1 MLTLTKVIEDPDTM
15 RETEEQKIIILTA
28 PSGAGK
34 TTIKTRLLA
43 GMAEQLSFSVS
54 ATTRKMRGGET
65 DGVDYIFISEEQF
78 KEKIDKGQF
87 VEWQMVYPG
96 MYYGTTVDEMK
107 RIWSEGKTPLLDIDV
122 KGALNVKKMFGEQ
135 VLTIFIEP
143 PSIDILQERL
153 MRRGTES
160 AEHINTRISK
170 AKEEMEYRNSFD
182 RVIMNDDLERATK
195 EVNEIIAS
203 FLV

>member
-1 MLTLTKVIEDPDTM
+1 MKAFEDPDTM
-15 RETEEQKIIILTA
+15 REKEQHKIIILTA

-34 TTIKTRLLA
+34 TSIKTKLLA
-43 GMAEQLSFSVS
+43 GMANQLSFSVS
-54 ATTRKMRGGET
+54 ATTRKIRGGEK
-65 DGVDYIFISEEQF
+65 DGVDYIFISEETF
-78 KEKIDKGQF
+78 KEKIDKEQF

-96 MYYGTTVDEMK
+96 MYYGTTVDEMR
-107 RIWSEGKTPLLDIDV
+107 RIWIEGKTPLLDIDV
-122 KGALNVKKMFGEQ
+122 KGALNVKKMFGAQ

-143 PSIDILQERL
+143 PSIEILQERL

-182 RVIMNDDLERATK
+182 KVIMNDDLERAAK
-195 EVNEIIAS
+195 EVNEIITN
-203 FLV
+203 FLG

>member
-1 MLTLTKVIEDPDTM
+1 MTFMKAFEDPDTM
-15 RETEEQKIIILTA
+15 RETEKQQIIILTA

-54 ATTRKMRGGET
+54 ATTRKIRGGET
-65 DGVDYIFISEEQF
+65 DGVDYIFIAEEQF
-78 KEKIDKGQF
+78 KEKIHKDQF

-122 KGALNVKKMFGEQ
+122 KGAVNVKKMFGEQ

-143 PSIDILQERL
+143 PSMEILQQRL

-160 AEHINTRISK
+160 AEHIHTRISK
-170 AKEEMEYRNSFD
+170 AKEEMEYKNSFD
-182 RVIMNDDLERATK
+182 KVIMNDDLERATN
-195 EVNEIIAS
+195 EVKEIIAS
-203 FLV
+203 FLG

>member
-78 KEKIDKGQF
+78 KKKIDKGQF

-182 RVIMNDDLERATK
+182 RVIMNDDLERATM

>member
-1 MLTLTKVIEDPDTM
+1 MTFIKVIEDPDTM
-15 RETEEQKIIILTA
+15 RETELHKIIILTA

-34 TTIKTRLLA
+34 TSIKSKLLA
-43 GMAEQLSFSVS
+43 VMADQLSFSVS
-54 ATTRKMRGGET
+54 ATTRKIRGGET
-65 DGVDYIFISEEQF
+65 DGVDYIFISEDQF
-78 KEKIDKGQF
+78 KEKIDKEQF

-143 PSIDILQERL
+143 PSIEILQERL

-160 AEHINTRISK
+160 DDHIHTRISK

-182 RVIMNDDLERATK
+182 KVIMNDDLERATNEVK
-195 EVNEIIAS
+195 EMIAK
-203 FLV
+203 FRG

>member
-1 MLTLTKVIEDPDTM
+1 MTFIKVIEDPDTM
-15 RETEEQKIIILTA
+15 RETDLHKIIILTA

-34 TTIKTRLLA
+34 TSIKSKLLA
-43 GMAEQLSFSVS
+43 VMADQLSFSVS
-54 ATTRKMRGGET
+54 ATTRKIRGGET
-65 DGVDYIFISEEQF
+65 DGVDYIFISEDQF
-78 KEKIDKGQF
+78 KKKIDKEQF

-143 PSIDILQERL
+143 PSIEILQERL

-160 AEHINTRISK
+160 DDHINTRISK

-182 RVIMNDDLERATK
+182 KVIMNDDLEKATNEVK
-195 EVNEIIAS
+195 EMIAK
-203 FLV
+203 FRG

>member
-1 MLTLTKVIEDPDTM
+1 MKAFEDPDTM
-15 RETEEQKIIILTA
+15 REKEQHKIIILTA

-34 TTIKTRLLA
+34 TSIKTKLLA
-43 GMAEQLSFSVS
+43 GMANQLSFSVS
-54 ATTRKMRGGET
+54 ATTRKIRGGER
-65 DGVDYIFISEEQF
+65 DGVDYIFISEETF
-78 KEKIDKGQF
+78 KEKIDKEQF
-87 VEWQMVYPG
+87 VEWQMVYPR

-122 KGALNVKKMFGEQ
+122 KGALNVKKMFGAQ

-143 PSIDILQERL
+143 PSIEILQERL

-182 RVIMNDDLERATK
+182 KVIMNDDLERAAK
-195 EVNEIIAS
+195 EVNELITN
-203 FLV
+203 FLG

>member
-1 MLTLTKVIEDPDTM
+1 MTFIKVIEDPDTM
-15 RETEEQKIIILTA
+15 RETEQHKIIILTA

-34 TTIKTRLLA
+34 TSIKSKLLA
-43 GMAEQLSFSVS
+43 VMADQLSFSVS
-54 ATTRKMRGGET
+54 ATTRKIRGGET

-78 KEKIDKGQF
+78 KEKIDKDQF

-122 KGALNVKKMFGEQ
+122 KGALNVKKMFGKQ
-135 VLTIFIEP
+135 VMTIFIEP
-143 PSIDILQERL
+143 PSIEILQERL

-182 RVIMNDDLERATK
+182 KVIMNNDLERATN
-195 EVNEIIAS
+195 EVTEMITK
-203 FLV
+203 FLG

>member
-1 MLTLTKVIEDPDTM
+1 MAIEDQDTM
-15 RETEEQKIIILTA
+15 RETVQQKIIILTA

-34 TTIKTRLLA
+34 TTIKTKLLA
-43 GMAEQLSFSVS
+43 GMANQLSFSVS
-54 ATTRKMRGGET
+54 ATTRKIRGGET

-78 KEKIDKGQF
+78 KENIDKEQF

-107 RIWSEGKTPLLDIDV
+107 RIWGEGKTPLLDIDV

-143 PSIDILQERL
+143 PSIEILQERL

-182 RVIMNDDLERATK
+182 KVIMNDDLERATN
-195 EVNEIIAS
+195 EVTEMITK
-203 FLV
+203 FLG

>member
-1 MLTLTKVIEDPDTM
+1 MKAFEDPDTM
-15 RETEEQKIIILTA
+15 RETEQHKIIILTA

-43 GMAEQLSFSVS
+43 GMADQLSFSVS
-54 ATTRKMRGGET
+54 ATTRKIRGGET
-65 DGVDYIFISEEQF
+65 DGVDYIFIVEEQF
-78 KEKIDKGQF
+78 KKKIEKDQF

-143 PSIDILQERL
+143 PSMEVLQQRL
-153 MRRGTES
+153 MRRGTDS
-160 AEHINTRISK
+160 AEHIHTRISK
-170 AKEEMEYRNSFD
+170 AKEEMEYKNSFD
-182 RVIMNDDLERATK
+182 KAIMNDDLERATN
-195 EVNEIIAS
+195 EVKEIIAS
-203 FLV
+203 FLG

>member
-1 MLTLTKVIEDPDTM
+1 MKAFEDPDTM
-15 RETEEQKIIILTA
+15 RETEQHKIIILTA

-43 GMAEQLSFSVS
+43 GMAELLSFSVS
-54 ATTRKMRGGET
+54 ATTRKIRGGET
-65 DGVDYIFISEEQF
+65 DGVDYIFISEERF
-78 KEKIDKGQF
+78 KEKIDNNQF

-143 PSIDILQERL
+143 PSIEILQQRL
-153 MRRGTES
+153 MNRGTES
-160 AEHINTRISK
+160 AEHIQTRINK

-182 RVIMNDDLERATK
+182 KVIMNDDLERATN
-195 EVNEIIAS
+195 EVKEIITQ
-203 FLV
+203 FLG

>member
-1 MLTLTKVIEDPDTM
+1 MKAFEDPDTM
-15 RETEEQKIIILTA
+15 REKEQHKIIILTA

-34 TTIKTRLLA
+34 TSIKTKLLA
-43 GMAEQLSFSVS
+43 GMANQLSFSVS
-54 ATTRKMRGGET
+54 ATTRKIRGGEK
-65 DGVDYIFISEEQF
+65 DGVDYIFISEETF
-78 KEKIDKGQF
+78 KEKIDKEQF

-122 KGALNVKKMFGEQ
+122 KGALNVKKMFGAQ

-143 PSIDILQERL
+143 PSIEILQERL

-182 RVIMNDDLERATK
+182 KVIMNDDLERAAK
-195 EVNEIIAS
+195 EVNGLIAN
-203 FLV
+203 FLG

>member
-1 MLTLTKVIEDPDTM
+1 LTFIKVIEDPDTM
-15 RETEEQKIIILTA
+15 RETELHKIIILTA

-34 TTIKTRLLA
+34 TSIKSKLLA
-43 GMAEQLSFSVS
+43 VMADQLSFSVS
-54 ATTRKMRGGET
+54 ATTRKIRGGET
-65 DGVDYIFISEEQF
+65 DGVDYIFISEDQF
-78 KEKIDKGQF
+78 KEKIDKEQF

-143 PSIDILQERL
+143 PSIEILQERL

-160 AEHINTRISK
+160 DDHINTRISK

-182 RVIMNDDLERATK
+182 KVIMNDDLERATNEVK
-195 EVNEIIAS
+195 EMIAK
-203 FLV
+203 FRV

>member
-1 MLTLTKVIEDPDTM
+1 MKAFEDPDTM
-15 RETEEQKIIILTA
+15 REKEQHKIIILTA

-34 TTIKTRLLA
+34 TSIKTKLLA
-43 GMAEQLSFSVS
+43 GMANQLSFSVS
-54 ATTRKMRGGET
+54 ATTRKIRGGER
-65 DGVDYIFISEEQF
+65 DGVDYIFISEETF
-78 KEKIDKGQF
+78 KEKIDKELF

-122 KGALNVKKMFGEQ
+122 KGALNLKKMFGAQ

-143 PSIDILQERL
+143 PSIEILQERL
-153 MRRGTES
+153 MKRGTES

-182 RVIMNDDLERATK
+182 KVIMNDDLERAAK
-195 EVNEIIAS
+195 EVNELIAN
-203 FLV
+203 FLG

>member
-1 MLTLTKVIEDPDTM
+1 LTFIKVIEDPDTM
-15 RETEEQKIIILTA
+15 RETEQHKIIILTA

-34 TTIKTRLLA
+34 TSIKSKLLA
-43 GMAEQLSFSVS
+43 VMADQLSFSVS
-54 ATTRKMRGGET
+54 ATTRKIRGGET

-78 KEKIDKGQF
+78 KEKIDKDQF

-122 KGALNVKKMFGEQ
+122 KGALNVKKMFGKQ
-135 VLTIFIEP
+135 VMTIFIEP
-143 PSIDILQERL
+143 PSIEILQERL

-182 RVIMNDDLERATK
+182 KVIMNNDLERATN
-195 EVNEIIAS
+195 EVTEMITK
-203 FLV
+203 FLG

>member
-1 MLTLTKVIEDPDTM
+1 MKAFEDPDTM
-15 RETEEQKIIILTA
+15 REKEQHKIIILTA

-34 TTIKTRLLA
+34 TSIKTKLLA
-43 GMAEQLSFSVS
+43 GMANQLSFSVS
-54 ATTRKMRGGET
+54 ATTRKIRGGER
-65 DGVDYIFISEEQF
+65 DGVDYIFISEETF
-78 KEKIDKGQF
+78 KEKIDKEQF

-122 KGALNVKKMFGEQ
+122 KGALNVKKMFGAQ

-143 PSIDILQERL
+143 PSIEILQERL

-182 RVIMNDDLERATK
+182 KVIMNDDLERAAK
-195 EVNEIIAS
+195 EVNELITN
-203 FLV
+203 FLG

>member
-54 ATTRKMRGGET
+54 ATTRKLRGGET

-143 PSIDILQERL
+143 PSIEILQERL

-182 RVIMNDDLERATK
+182 RVIMNDDLERATM

>member
-1 MLTLTKVIEDPDTM
+1 M
-15 RETEEQKIIILTA
+15 RETELHKIIILTA

-34 TTIKTRLLA
+34 TSIKSKLLA
-43 GMAEQLSFSVS
+43 VMPDQLSFSVS
-54 ATTRKMRGGET
+54 ATTRKIRGGET
-65 DGVDYIFISEEQF
+65 DGVDYIFISEDQF
-78 KEKIDKGQF
+78 KKKIDKEQF

-143 PSIDILQERL
+143 PSIEILQERL

-182 RVIMNDDLERATK
+182 RVIMNDDLERATM